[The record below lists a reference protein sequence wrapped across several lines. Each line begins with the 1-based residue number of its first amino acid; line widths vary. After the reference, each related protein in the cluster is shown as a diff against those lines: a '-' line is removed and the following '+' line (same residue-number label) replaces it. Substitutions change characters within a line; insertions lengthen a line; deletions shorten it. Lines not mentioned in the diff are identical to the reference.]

1 LLHGKA
7 VGGTSMVNFMIYARG
22 SPADYDSWQASGAD
36 GWSWKDVEPYFK
48 KLENSHTG
56 NGQ

>member
-1 LLHGKA
+1 
-7 VGGTSMVNFMIYARG
+7 MVNFMIYARG